1 MFAILLVSM
10 AFNIVLIGSIYFILA
25 HDTTMESDLVIMQL
39 QARINELEFEL
50 SNVHTD
56 AYLDEI
62 IAEWNTLF
70 TSTGSMSATRSTST
84 TSEHTELAQRLRT
97 ASTTIYYLKF
107 NAWPL

>member
-1 MFAILLVSM
+1 M

-62 IAEWNTLF
+62 IAE
-70 TSTGSMSATRSTST
+70 
-84 TSEHTELAQRLRT
+84 
-97 ASTTIYYLKF
+97 
-107 NAWPL
+107 